1 MSLVV
6 DPSVALAWVYSD
18 EGGHAIDRVLDQVV
32 QTGAWVPVIW
42 RLEVANSLEYS
53 VRRRRI
59 DRSMRDFALSK
70 LGSLNITADPET
82 NVYAWTAT
90 LAFAERFRLTLYDAA
105 YIELAQRRALPLA
118 SLDDDMRAAAA
129 SLAIPLL
136 GL

>member
-18 EGGHAIDRVLDQVV
+18 EGSDAIDQVLDRVV

-59 DRSMRDFALSK
+59 DRSMRDFALSR

-105 YIELAQRRALPLA
+105 YVELAQRRALPLA